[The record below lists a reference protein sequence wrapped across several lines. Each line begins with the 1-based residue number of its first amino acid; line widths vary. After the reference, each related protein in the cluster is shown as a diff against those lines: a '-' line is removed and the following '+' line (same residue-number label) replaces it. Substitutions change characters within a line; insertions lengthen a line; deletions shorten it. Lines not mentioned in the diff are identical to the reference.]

1 MDEDEDEDEK
11 NDACDDA
18 FEKFF
23 AGTSSDA
30 EKSEALRALKSIS
43 FRADKVESIRTHGRF
58 SSLVKYCA
66 DDRYGEDVSIL
77 VANVSGD
84 QAKKGRRETYAF
96 GGHEVVLN
104 TVDFQEGG
112 LGCYVYDAEK
122 RMCQWFLETNGKK
135 NERDSFE
142 GKRVLELGA
151 GVGLLGLFLA
161 KQREEVLDAIVVTE
175 HVTSLLNVL
184 EANGKLNT
192 LDETR
197 FAVKR
202 LLWEEACEMEKR
214 TDGSIADGSTTAK
227 IIEDEDDRKWMR
239 ETLRKPTNEEERF
252 DIVIGSELAYD
263 ERIIPPLLSVIDMFT
278 KENGV
283 VWISVVDRYEKKGVM
298 IECFENEVSKYAHL
312 IFERRV
318 SDGNFHLYRIV
329 KTNVTVVRSPHR
341 TSR

>member
-18 FEKFF
+18 FENFF

-122 RMCQWFLETNGKK
+122 
-135 NERDSFE
+135 
-142 GKRVLELGA
+142 
-151 GVGLLGLFLA
+151 
-161 KQREEVLDAIVVTE
+161 
-175 HVTSLLNVL
+175 
-184 EANGKLNT
+184 
-192 LDETR
+192 
-197 FAVKR
+197 
-202 LLWEEACEMEKR
+202 
-214 TDGSIADGSTTAK
+214 
-227 IIEDEDDRKWMR
+227 
-239 ETLRKPTNEEERF
+239 
-252 DIVIGSELAYD
+252 
-263 ERIIPPLLSVIDMFT
+263 
-278 KENGV
+278 
-283 VWISVVDRYEKKGVM
+283 
-298 IECFENEVSKYAHL
+298 
-312 IFERRV
+312 
-318 SDGNFHLYRIV
+318 
-329 KTNVTVVRSPHR
+329 
-341 TSR
+341 